1 MTRKFVQWTDVG
13 GGPETP
19 EPDEISG
26 GSTHDVYSD
35 VMGGLLSLQHV
46 QQPHRDSESLVGSS
60 LPTSAVLAELLP
72 GHSRNSSGTSHSG
85 SGSASGYGSLASQS
99 QHSRQSSSGELGHFR
114 LVLSRHCLVFFCIFL
129 LHISFLPFHF
139 FCSLKKKLREFFCL
153 CFFFCFFFFCLG
165 FFVVVHLSILIRTIV
180 DFRPGQSGRHASP
193 SCVYLSAVALAT
205 ILSPLWHRPSCSCR
219 PTGLLPTLLPHLP
232 ALAAAVALAL
242 AVMYRKRRRWWR
254 SVAIRTTVTIK
265 RVHCPDHTVVGSP
278 SVRWPLDGNS
288 RSV

>member
-1 MTRKFVQWTDVG
+1 
-13 GGPETP
+13 
-19 EPDEISG
+19 
-26 GSTHDVYSD
+26 
-35 VMGGLLSLQHV
+35 MGGLLSLQHV
-46 QQPHRDSESLVGSS
+46 QQPHRDSESLVVSS

-114 LVLSRHCLVFFCIFL
+114 LVLSRHCLVLYFSFAHFLPPIPFL
-129 LHISFLPFHF
+129 LFI
-139 FCSLKKKLREFFCL
+139 KKKVAGFFCL
-153 CFFFCFFFFCLG
+153 FFFCFFFFLFFFCLG

-180 DFRPGQSGRHASP
+180 DFRPGQSGHHASP

-232 ALAAAVALAL
+232 ALAATVALAL
-242 AVMYRKRRRWWR
+242 AVMYRKRRRW
-254 SVAIRTTVTIK
+254 
-265 RVHCPDHTVVGSP
+265 
-278 SVRWPLDGNS
+278 
-288 RSV
+288 